1 MGKVY
6 SGFWADDEA
15 WAAEVADAADEAG
28 ELIWR
33 MPLHERY
40 AELVKGATADVANQ
54 SPLRTGAACTAA
66 EFLHRF
72 TGGVPWAH
80 LDICGTAWD
89 SGRAYAPKGGTGV
102 MVRTLVALAE
112 RASADAAEQ

>member
-1 MGKVY
+1 MV
-6 SGFWADDEA
+6 
-15 WAAEVADAADEAG
+15 
-28 ELIWR
+28 WR

-40 AELVKGATADVANQ
+40 AELVKGSTADLANL
-54 SPLRTGAACTAA
+54 SPPRTGASSTAA

-72 TGGVPWAH
+72 TGGVPWVH

-112 RASADAAEQ
+112 RAGA